1 MYIHTLL
8 VLLYTTTTVTSLD
21 VEVDVSWDFNA
32 GVLDGWANATSEEM
46 GIETRVEDGELR
58 ASINQWNP
66 HFNSPTMFIQ
76 TTNRHY
82 CVLRMMYFG
91 GATNGNMLMKYGPSL
106 PHRQNIDELKS
117 TWRKPQALLV
127 VGESGVNSTGA
138 YAVDNS
144 LHTAWHTESASRGA
158 WIIIDTQD
166 FRWITAITI
175 KSSGDENSPKRCL
188 LQQSVTSG
196 SGPFVTVKDFTLA
209 QTFDNQTIMGFSK
222 QSRYWKLI
230 VLTNYGGD
238 SIAIRDIG
246 LEGYDEGVSVLP
258 FEIDN
263 TGTYKNYYL
272 TIHDYLMGPLVQ
284 LRFEFFHTMK
294 AEHLSRKSRPNFREA
309 LAIDYVRIVRA
320 PEILKVRGCLD
331 KYFDNPNQNF
341 PNYNVAEKELVIN
354 GQLPI
359 RYFTKNSYD
368 EFRYAST
375 YDCPHAGGIEL
386 RVDGV
391 NLGLSPK
398 VFIDDNECVVTFVGS
413 DFEAGSR
420 EGYVLCTL
428 PASAAYKANGNN
440 INSDE
445 VLPSI
450 VRVESSTLPGLFENR
465 PYFTYRKASPA
476 PARPVI
482 TNIGA
487 RRVDIVW
494 TPPGD
499 VFDTMMTTGYKIIW
513 FQAKYRTRVSNVTV
527 GNVTTT
533 SIRGLEPGTS
543 YVFGVS
549 ALSEG
554 AAQNAAILPTDLYGR
569 RAVNYGAMESP
580 VSIFTNIT
588 ATLANDFD
596 FSWFDGNMT
605 LNNSGATYSNSNGPT
620 GLYGSE
626 GNYGLTI
633 VGSAHV
639 ENCNASMTCCDGY
652 NETLGLASCGT
663 GRTVCAVLLE
673 RRLAYEYVYDGIS
686 RRQVPSNRPY
696 DDGAP
701 PEKVILTLEELIAVQ
716 GAEMPSMP
724 CGPALRLTPSA
735 ARESG
740 AVWYPRKM
748 NVREGFET
756 TISYQISNPSMRCNR
771 LDDVNTYCRSRG
783 ADGLAFVL
791 QDSSPVALGL
801 AGGGLGYEGIN
812 NSLAVEID
820 TFFNFDQMDYYEN
833 HVAVMTQGRSLN
845 ITANHSRSLATATR
859 VPDLA
864 DARHTIRIKYDP
876 NFDENA
882 VLHPSFQTN
891 GFTSWFLENGDFAYG
906 GDGDWGTGFGLLYV
920 YLDDMYSPIITTP
933 LNLEKTLQLD
943 EGRMYVGI
951 TAATGNAHWQVHDLL
966 GFQFSS
972 LYIDQ
977 KYTPPQV
984 VNGEGAKDCSNYTVC
999 TNFPDFDH
1007 YMRTNNI
1014 WGKGHDST
1022 ESYQTGGEG
1031 FCATC

>member
-1 MYIHTLL
+1 MNG
-8 VLLYTTTTVTSLD
+8 LD

-32 GVLDGWANATSEEM
+32 GVLDGWANATAEEM
-46 GIETRVEDGELR
+46 GIETRVDDGEFR
-58 ASINQWNP
+58 ATIIQWNP
-66 HFNSPTMFIQ
+66 HFNSPPMHIQ

-82 CVLRMMYFG
+82 AVLRMMYFG
-91 GATNGNMLMKYGPSL
+91 GATSGVMLMKYGPTI
-106 PHRQNIDELKS
+106 PHSQDLDDAKS
-117 TWRKPQALLV
+117 TWREPQQLEVIA
-127 VGESGVNSTGA
+127 ESSGSSTGA
-138 YAVDNS
+138 YAVDDS
-144 LHTAWHTESASRGA
+144 AHTVWKTRFQHGGA
-158 WIIIDTQD
+158 WIIIDAKD
-166 FRWITAITI
+166 YRWITAIRVLTT
-175 KSSGDENSPKRCL
+175 GDENSPKRCL
-188 LQQSVTSG
+188 LQQSVTS
-196 SGPFVTVKDFTLA
+196 SAGPFVTVKDFTLA
-209 QTFDNQTIMGFSK
+209 QTIESQSIVGFSK

-230 VLTNYGGD
+230 VLDNYGGD
-238 SIAIRDIG
+238 SSSIRDIV
-246 LEGYDEGVSVLP
+246 LEGYDNGIGVLP
-258 FEIDN
+258 FELDN
-263 TGTYKNYYL
+263 TGKYKNYYL
-272 TIHDYLMGPLVQ
+272 TIHEYLVGPLVQ
-284 LRFEFFHTMK
+284 LRFEFFHSQK
-294 AEHLSRKSRPNFREA
+294 PDYLSQKSRPNFREA
-309 LAIDYVRIVRA
+309 IAIDYVRIVRA

-341 PNYNVAEKELVIN
+341 PQYNVEEKQLVIN

-359 RYFTKNSYD
+359 HYFSKKSLDSYK
-368 EFRYAST
+368 FAST
-375 YDCPHAGGIEL
+375 YDCPHEGGIEL

-391 NLGLSPK
+391 NLGTSPR
-398 VFIDDNECVVTFVGS
+398 VFIDDNECHVTMVGS
-413 DFEAGSR
+413 DFEEGSR

-428 PASAAYKANGNN
+428 P
-440 INSDE
+440 
-445 VLPSI
+445 PSTYYQSGLDI
-450 VRVESSTLPGLFENR
+450 SVEDIQPSVVRVESSTLPGLFENR
-465 PYFTYRKASPA
+465 PYFTYRKATPA
-476 PARPVI
+476 PSRPVI

-487 RRVDIVW
+487 RRVDLVW

-499 VFDTMMTTGYKIIW
+499 VFDTMSTTGYKIIW

-533 SIRGLEPGTS
+533 SIKGLEPSTS

-549 ALSEG
+549 ALCEG
-554 AAQNAAILPTDLYGR
+554 ASENAAILPTDLYGR
-569 RAVNYGAMESP
+569 RSARKGSIASP

-596 FSWFDGNMT
+596 FVWFDGNMT

-620 GLYGSE
+620 GQYGSE

-696 DDGAP
+696 DDGSP
-701 PEKVILTLEELIAVQ
+701 PEKVILTLDELIAIQ

-740 AVWYPRKM
+740 AIWYPRKM

-783 ADGLAFVL
+783 ADGLAFVI
-791 QDSSPVALGL
+791 QDTSPVALGR
-801 AGGGLGYEGIN
+801 AGSGLGYEGIN

-820 TFFNFDQMDYYEN
+820 TFYNFDQMDYYEN

-859 VPDLA
+859 VPDLT
-864 DARHTIRIKYDP
+864 DSRHTVRIKYDP

-891 GFTSWFLENGDFAYG
+891 GFTSFFLENGDFQYG

-920 YLDDMYSPIITTP
+920 YVDDMYSPIITTP

-943 EGRMYVGI
+943 EGRMYVGL
-951 TAATGNAHWQVHDLL
+951 TAATGSAHWQVHDIL

-972 LYIDQ
+972 LYIDRD
-977 KYTPPQV
+977 YTPPQV
-984 VNGEGAKDCSNYTVC
+984 VNGEGAKDCANYTVC

-1007 YMRTNNI
+1007 YMRQNNI

-1022 ESYQTGGEG
+1022 EPYQTGEEG